1 MLSELR
7 FKSPN
12 DYFWIRKTFLKQCKT
27 RVSSSF
33 RAKTLLCLTGNFSGM
48 VFKTAF
54 SLSERTFVGETEL
67 FRKDTSFD
75 AHCRT
80 LSWNLSDF
88 WQKIFGRVV
97 ETAFFVSQW
106 KFWSK
111 NLSFKDETF
120 YEYSQ
125 TLTKNV
131 LAFGKKRSAW
141 FSKQHSTCPG
151 EHFEE
156 NGLFH

>member
-1 MLSELR
+1 MVFFR
-7 FKSPN
+7 FPSKN
-12 DYFWIRKTFLKQCKT
+12 NFFL
-27 RVSSSF
+27 
-33 RAKTLLCLTGNFSGM
+33 LTGNFFSM

-54 SLSERTFVGETEL
+54 FLSGRTFVGETEL

-75 AHCRT
+75 ALSRT

-97 ETAFFVSQW
+97 ETAFFVSQR

-125 TLTKNV
+125 TLTKNL
-131 LAFGKKRSAW
+131 LAFCKKTFGLVLKAAFYDSRRTFCGKWNVSQKYFA
-141 FSKQHSTCPG
+141 
-151 EHFEE
+151 
-156 NGLFH
+156 